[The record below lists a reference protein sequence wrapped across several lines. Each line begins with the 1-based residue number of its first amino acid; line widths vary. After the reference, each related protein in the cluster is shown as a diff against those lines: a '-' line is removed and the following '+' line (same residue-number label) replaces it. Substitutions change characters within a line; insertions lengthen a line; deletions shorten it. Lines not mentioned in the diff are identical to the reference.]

1 MMIGRCRTLGKHVL
15 LSSDE
20 RETKAIAARMGEQL
34 SSGAVLALTGELGA
48 GKTTFSQ
55 GLAQG
60 LGVKDYVDS
69 PTFSIMKIYEGRL
82 PLYHFD
88 VYRLDENSAEELGLD
103 EYFYG
108 DGICLVEWPS
118 RIEELLPE
126 ETIFITIDVRK
137 DGQRQITLDIPDVY
151 EGILQ

>member
-1 MMIGRCRTLGKHVL
+1 MTIGRCRTLGKHVL
-15 LSSDE
+15 LSRHE
-20 RETKAIAARMGEQL
+20 RETKAIAAKIGERL
-34 SSGAVLALTGELGA
+34 SAGAVVALTGELGA

-55 GLAQG
+55 GFAQG
-60 LGVKDYVDS
+60 LGVKEYVDS

-88 VYRLDENSAEELGLD
+88 VYRLDESSAEELGLD

-108 DGICLVEWPS
+108 DGVCLVEWPD
-118 RIEELLPE
+118 RIKELLPE
-126 ETIFITIDVRK
+126 NTIFLTIDVHK
-137 DGQRQITLDIPDVY
+137 NGQRQITLELPSVY